1 MMFSTVRRAALVFI
15 PMTLP
20 LIAACAAVP
29 GEPGPAPSSTPA
41 SMAVEDYRIGVDDVV
56 QVSVWRREDLGVTV
70 PVRSDGKITVPL
82 IGDIQAGGLRPEE
95 VADRARARLA
105 DYLREPHVTVIVTE
119 LRSHEYL
126 SRVRVTGAVGTPVS
140 LPHRQGMT
148 VLDAVLAAGGP
159 NEFAAANRSALHRRL
174 ETGEIKNYPLPLRR
188 ILEDGDLSANY
199 VLMPG
204 DVITV
209 PQRNF

>member
-1 MMFSTVRRAALVFI
+1 MILFKLREALLAI
-15 PMTLP
+15 TALTALLM
-20 LIAACAAVP
+20 AGCA
-29 GEPGPAPSSTPA
+29 STPA
-41 SMAVEDYRIGVDDVV
+41 GGPVPPSSPSNMAVEDYRIGVDDVV
-56 QVSVWRREDLGVTV
+56 QVSVWRRDDLGVTV

-95 VADRARARLA
+95 VADHARELLA
-105 DYLREPHVTVIVTE
+105 DYIRDPHVTVIVTE
-119 LRSHEYL
+119 LHSHEYL
-126 SRVRVTGAVGTPVS
+126 SRVRVTGAVRTPVS

-159 NEFAAANRSALHRRL
+159 NEYAAADRSALHRHL
-174 ETGEIKNYPLPLRR
+174 DNGEIRSYALPLRR
-188 ILEDGDLSANY
+188 ILERGDLSANH

>member
-1 MMFSTVRRAALVFI
+1 MILFKIREALPAA
-15 PMTLP
+15 
-20 LIAACAAVP
+20 AAVILLVLVGCAGTP
-29 GEPGPAPSSTPA
+29 NNGSAPTFSPA

-82 IGDIQAGGLRPEE
+82 IGDIQAGGLRPEA
-95 VADRARARLA
+95 VADQARELLA
-105 DYLREPHVTVIVTE
+105 DYIRDPHVTVIVTE

-126 SRVRVTGAVGTPVS
+126 SRVRVTGAVRTPVS

-148 VLDAVLAAGGP
+148 ALDAVLAAGGP
-159 NEFAAANRSALHRRL
+159 NEFAAADRSSLHRHLGNGTIER
-174 ETGEIKNYPLPLRR
+174 YALPLRR
-188 ILEDGDLSANY
+188 ILERGDLTANHM
-199 VLMPG
+199 LMPG